1 MAKKKAIEG
10 TETLTEQTNAPEPE
24 TSQINTEIAETP
36 VEKEVSEVDN
46 EPEKEPANSGHED
59 TADSSEK
66 DKIITETVGASQSDI
81 PPFALNY
88 LKRHEEIKEAYI
100 DKLGGVF
107 PTDTPKA
114 FLKDA
119 VLYQNPFY
127 KQ

>member
-10 TETLTEQTNAPEPE
+10 TETLTGQTNAPEPE
-24 TSQINTEIAETP
+24 NPQINTETAESS
-36 VEKEVSEVDN
+36 VDKEADEVDN
-46 EPEKEPANSGHED
+46 EPEKEPTNSGHKGA
-59 TADSSEK
+59 ADSSEK
-66 DKIITETVGASQSDI
+66 DEIITETTGESQDDI

-88 LKRHEEIKEAYI
+88 LKRHVEIKEAYI

-114 FLKDA
+114 FLNDA

-127 KQ
+127 K

>member
-24 TSQINTEIAETP
+24 NPQINTETAESS
-36 VEKEVSEVDN
+36 VEKEADN
-46 EPEKEPANSGHED
+46 EPEKEPTNSGHKGA
-59 TADSSEK
+59 ADSSEK
-66 DKIITETVGASQSDI
+66 DEIITETTAESQDDI

-88 LKRHEEIKEAYI
+88 LKRHVEIKEAYI

-114 FLKDA
+114 FLNDA

-127 KQ
+127 K

>member
-36 VEKEVSEVDN
+36 VEKEASEVDN

-59 TADSSEK
+59 TADTSETHK
-66 DKIITETVGASQSDI
+66 RITATVGASQSDS

>member
-10 TETLTEQTNAPEPE
+10 AETLTEQINAPEPE
-24 TSQINTEIAETP
+24 TSQINTEIAEAP
-36 VEKEVSEVDN
+36 VEKEASEVDN
-46 EPEKEPANSGHED
+46 EPEKEPENSGHEG

-66 DKIITETVGASQSDI
+66 DEIITETVGASQRDI
-81 PPFALNY
+81 PPFAMNY
-88 LKRHEEIKEAYI
+88 LKRHAEIKEAYI